1 MSYWVKLQPDLVEK
15 MNNLPAG
22 PGIDNGGTWRSFF
35 AFKTG
40 TQKTVT
46 GPLNDPMNN
55 GDYRVE
61 VYVLTFGGGTPYWQV
76 LADNNAGGG
85 APLGNNSVVQNSRV
99 PRPVGEWFKFAIF
112 WHPSNPADRRAS
124 AALHPDSISGH
135 HRPH

>member
-46 GPLNDPMNN
+46 GPLNDPNNN

-61 VYVLTFGGGTPYWQV
+61 VYVMTYGGGTPYWQV
-76 LADNNAGGG
+76 LADNNARGG
-85 APLGNNSVVQNSRV
+85 APPGNNWGGQNRAV
-99 PRPVGEWFKFAIF
+99 PVPAGEWVKFENF
-112 WHPSNPADRRAS
+112 LHRSKRPAGLRRA
-124 AALHPDSISGH
+124 ARHGDPI
-135 HRPH
+135 